1 MSGIEV
7 AGLVLGG
14 FPILITALEKWKD
27 GAQVLQGWWQIKRE
41 YRRCVHD
48 IEYQKLNFERNLEEC
63 LLPLI
68 TDDNQLRILI
78 ADAGGDSWKAPE
90 LEERLERR
98 LSDRA
103 YRSYLAT
110 IGDMKDTMSEL
121 QDRADKIEFG
131 DLIARDDE
139 VGSSCV

>member
-14 FPILITALEKWKD
+14 FPILISALEKWKD
-27 GAQVLQGWWQIKRE
+27 GAQVLQDWWQIKRE

-48 IEYQKLNFERNLEEC
+48 IEYQSLSFERNLEEC

-68 TDDNQLRILI
+68 TDGDQLAILI

-90 LEERLERR
+90 LEERLKKR

-110 IGDMKDTMSEL
+110 IGDMKDTMLEL
-121 QDRADKIEFG
+121 QDRAETIEFG
-131 DLIARDDE
+131 DLIAHDDE
-139 VGSSCV
+139 VS